1 MSTRYFITGGAG
13 FIGSHLVERLI
24 ATTDATITV
33 FDNFL
38 TGTDKHLEKVRDN
51 PRLTVVRGD
60 IREPELLTR
69 VMGGHDIV
77 YHFASNADIAQAVV
91 NPDIDFDNGTMLCR
105 NVLEAMRKT
114 GVRRIRFTSGS
125 GVYGDIPPTPIPED
139 WPTMIPVSTYGAGK
153 LAAEALISAYCFMF
167 DFEGTVFR
175 FANVVGPRQTH
186 GVGYDFVRKL
196 RANPQTLLILG
207 DGSQSKPYIHVS
219 DVLDAFALLEGE
231 RQGPYE
237 YFNVGTTDHITV
249 REIADIVVREMGL
262 SNVTYEYTGGARG
275 WKGDV
280 PVYRLNTSKI
290 RSRGWAS
297 KYTSEGAVTDAIQSM
312 IRETAREV
320 KP

>member
-1 MSTRYFITGGAG
+1 MTTKFFITGGAG
-13 FIGSHLVERLI
+13 FIGSHLVERLLS
-24 ATTDATITV
+24 TSDATITV

-38 TGTDKHLEKVRDN
+38 TGTEKHLEKVRDN
-51 PRLTVVRGD
+51 PRLTVIRGD
-60 IREPELLTR
+60 IREPDLLTKSIA
-69 VMGGHDIV
+69 GHDVV

-125 GVYGDIPPTPIPED
+125 GVYGEIPPTPIAED

-153 LAAEALISAYCFMF
+153 LAAEALISAYCHMF

-196 RANPQTLLILG
+196 RANPQKLLILG
-207 DGSQSKPYIHVS
+207 DGMQSKPYIHVF
-219 DVLDAFALLEGE
+219 DVLDAFALLELE
-231 RQGPYE
+231 RRGPYE
-237 YFNVGTTDHITV
+237 YFNVGTNDHITV
-249 REIADIVVREMGL
+249 REIADIVVREMNL

-290 RSRGWAS
+290 RARGWAS
-297 KYTSEGAVTDAIQSM
+297 KYSSEGAVTHAIRSM
-312 IRETAREV
+312 IRETA
-320 KP
+320 

>member
-1 MSTRYFITGGAG
+1 MPTRFFITGGAG
-13 FIGSHLVERLI
+13 FIGSHLVERLLEK
-24 ATTDATITV
+24 TDATITV

-51 PRLTVVRGD
+51 PRLTVIRGD

-69 VMGGHDIV
+69 SIAGHDVV

-125 GVYGDIPPTPIPED
+125 GVYGEIPPTPIPED

-196 RANPQTLLILG
+196 RANPEKLLILG
-207 DGSQSKPYIHVS
+207 DGSQSKPYIHVY
-219 DVLDAFALLEGE
+219 DVLDAFELLGRE
-231 RQGPYE
+231 RNGPYE

-249 REIADIVVREMGL
+249 REIADIVVRELSL
-262 SNVTYEYTGGARG
+262 SNVTYEYTGGPRG

-297 KYTSEGAVTDAIQSM
+297 RYSSEEAVTDAIRSM
-312 IRETAREV
+312 IRETA
-320 KP
+320 

>member
-1 MSTRYFITGGAG
+1 MTTKFFITGGAG
-13 FIGSHLVERLI
+13 FIGSHLVERLLN
-24 ATTDATITV
+24 TTDATITV

-38 TGTDKHLEKVRDN
+38 TGTEKHLEKVRDN
-51 PRLTVVRGD
+51 PRLTVIRGD
-60 IREPELLTR
+60 IREPELLTQSIA
-69 VMGGHDIV
+69 GHDVV

-91 NPDIDFDNGTMLCR
+91 NPDIDFDNGTLLCR

-153 LAAEALISAYCFMF
+153 LAAEALISAYCHMF

-196 RANPQTLLILG
+196 RANPQKLLILG
-207 DGSQSKPYIHVS
+207 DGLQSKPYIHVF
-219 DVLDAFALLEGE
+219 DVLDAFALLELE
-231 RQGPYE
+231 RRGPYE

-249 REIADIVVREMGL
+249 REIADIVVREMNL
-262 SNVTYEYTGGARG
+262 SNVTYEFTGGARG

-290 RSRGWAS
+290 RAQGWAS
-297 KYTSEGAVTDAIQSM
+297 KYSSEGAVTDAIRSM
-312 IRETAREV
+312 IRETA
-320 KP
+320 

>member
-13 FIGSHLVERLI
+13 FIGSHLVERLLG
-24 ATTDATITV
+24 TTDGTITV

-38 TGTDKHLEKVRDN
+38 TGTEKHLANVRDN
-51 PRLTVVRGD
+51 RRLTVVRGD

-69 VMGGHDIV
+69 VIAGHDIV

-91 NPDIDFDNGTMLCR
+91 NPDIDFDNGTLLCR

-196 RANPQTLLILG
+196 RANPQKLLILG
-207 DGSQSKPYIHVS
+207 DGSQSKPYIHVF
-219 DVLDAFALLEGE
+219 DVLDAFALLERE
-231 RQGPYE
+231 RRAPYE

-249 REIADIVVREMGL
+249 REIADIVVREL
-262 SNVTYEYTGGARG
+262 SLSGVNYEYTGGARG

-280 PVYRLNTSKI
+280 PVYRLDTSKI
-290 RSRGWAS
+290 RARGWAS
-297 KYTSEGAVTDAIQSM
+297 KYSSEGAVTDAIRAM
-312 IRETAREV
+312 IRETAREEET
-320 KP
+320 

>member
-1 MSTRYFITGGAG
+1 MTTRYFITGGAG
-13 FIGSHLVERLI
+13 FIGSHLVERLLS
-24 ATTDATITV
+24 TSDATITV

-38 TGTDKHLEKVRDN
+38 TGTEKHLEKVRDN
-51 PRLTVVRGD
+51 PRLTVIRGD
-60 IREPELLTR
+60 IREPELLTKSIA
-69 VMGGHDIV
+69 GHDVV

-125 GVYGDIPPTPIPED
+125 GVYGEIPPTPIAED

-153 LAAEALISAYCFMF
+153 LAAEALISAYCHMF

-196 RANPQTLLILG
+196 RANPQKLLILG
-207 DGSQSKPYIHVS
+207 DGLQSKPYIHVF
-219 DVLDAFALLEGE
+219 DVLDAFALLEQE
-231 RQGPYE
+231 RRGPYE
-237 YFNVGTTDHITV
+237 YLNVGTTDHITV
-249 REIADIVVREMGL
+249 REIADIVVREMNL
-262 SNVTYEYTGGARG
+262 SNVTYEFTGGARG

-290 RSRGWAS
+290 RARGWAS
-297 KYTSEGAVTDAIQSM
+297 KYSSEGAVTDAIRSM
-312 IRETAREV
+312 IRETA
-320 KP
+320 

>member
-1 MSTRYFITGGAG
+1 MPTRYFITGGAG
-13 FIGSHLVERLI
+13 FIGSHLVERLL

-38 TGTDKHLEKVRDN
+38 TGTEKHLETVRDN
-51 PRLTVVRGD
+51 ERLTVIRGD

-69 VMGGHDIV
+69 SIAGHDVV

-91 NPDIDFDNGTMLCR
+91 NPDIDFDNGTLLCR

-196 RANPQTLLILG
+196 RANPQKLLILG
-207 DGSQSKPYIHVS
+207 DGSQSKPYIHVY
-219 DVLDAFALLEGE
+219 DVLDAFALLERE
-231 RQGPYE
+231 RRGPYE

-249 REIADIVVREMGL
+249 REIADIVVREMSL
-262 SNVTYEYTGGARG
+262 SNVTYEYTGGPRG
-275 WKGDV
+275 WRGDV
-280 PVYRLNTSKI
+280 PVYRLDTSKI

-297 KYTSEGAVTDAIQSM
+297 KYTSEGAVMDAIRSM
-312 IRETAREV
+312 IQETAREGYT
-320 KP
+320 

>member
-1 MSTRYFITGGAG
+1 M
-13 FIGSHLVERLI
+13 
-24 ATTDATITV
+24 

-38 TGTDKHLEKVRDN
+38 TGTEKHLASVRDN

-69 VMGGHDIV
+69 VIAGHDIV

-91 NPDIDFDNGTMLCR
+91 NPDIDFDNGTLLCR

-196 RANPQTLLILG
+196 RANPQKLLILG
-207 DGSQSKPYIHVS
+207 DGSQSKPYIHVF
-219 DVLDAFALLEGE
+219 DVLDAFALLERE
-231 RQGPYE
+231 RRAPYE

-249 REIADIVVREMGL
+249 REIADIVVRELGL
-262 SNVTYEYTGGARG
+262 SGVNYEYTGGARG

-280 PVYRLNTSKI
+280 PVYRLDTSKI
-290 RSRGWAS
+290 RARGWAS
-297 KYTSEGAVTDAIQSM
+297 KYTSEGAVTDAIRAM
-312 IRETAREV
+312 IGETAREE
-320 KP
+320 KT

>member
-1 MSTRYFITGGAG
+1 MTTRYFITGGAG
-13 FIGSHLVERLI
+13 FIGSHLVERLLS
-24 ATTDATITV
+24 TSDATITV

-38 TGTDKHLEKVRDN
+38 TGTENHLEKVRDN
-51 PRLTVVRGD
+51 PRLTVIRGD
-60 IREPELLTR
+60 IREPELLTKSIA
-69 VMGGHDIV
+69 GHDIV

-125 GVYGDIPPTPIPED
+125 GVYGEIPPTPIAED

-153 LAAEALISAYCFMF
+153 LAAEALISAYCHMF

-196 RANPQTLLILG
+196 RANPQKLLILG
-207 DGSQSKPYIHVS
+207 DGQQSKPYIHVF
-219 DVLDAFALLEGE
+219 DVLDAFALLEQE
-231 RQGPYE
+231 RRGPYE

-249 REIADIVVREMGL
+249 REIADIVVREMNL
-262 SNVTYEYTGGARG
+262 SNVTYEFTGGARG

-290 RSRGWAS
+290 RARGWAS
-297 KYTSEGAVTDAIQSM
+297 KYSSEGAVTDAIRSM
-312 IRETAREV
+312 IRETA
-320 KP
+320 

>member
-1 MSTRYFITGGAG
+1 MTTKFFITGGAG
-13 FIGSHLVERLI
+13 FIGSHLVERLLN
-24 ATTDATITV
+24 TTDATITV

-38 TGTDKHLEKVRDN
+38 TGTEKHLEKVRDN
-51 PRLTVVRGD
+51 PRLTVIRGD
-60 IREPELLTR
+60 IREPELLTQSIA
-69 VMGGHDIV
+69 GHDIV

-91 NPDIDFDNGTMLCR
+91 NPDIDFDNGTLLCR

-196 RANPQTLLILG
+196 RANPQKLLILG
-207 DGSQSKPYIHVS
+207 DGSQSKPYIHVY
-219 DVLDAFALLEGE
+219 DVLDAFALLERE
-231 RQGPYE
+231 RRSPYE

-262 SNVTYEYTGGARG
+262 SNVTYDFTGGARG

-290 RSRGWAS
+290 RARGWAS
-297 KYTSEGAVTDAIQSM
+297 QYSSEGAVTDAIRSM
-312 IRETAREV
+312 IRETA
-320 KP
+320 

>member
-1 MSTRYFITGGAG
+1 MVQEKMPTRFFITGGAG

-24 ATTDATITV
+24 ERTDATITV

-51 PRLTVVRGD
+51 PRLTVIRGD
-60 IREPELLTR
+60 IREPNVLTQAIA
-69 VMGGHDIV
+69 GHDIV

-114 GVRRIRFTSGS
+114 GVKRIRFTSGS
-125 GVYGDIPPTPIPED
+125 GVYGEIPPTPIPEN

-167 DFEGTVFR
+167 DFEGTVCR

-196 RANPQTLLILG
+196 RANPEKLLILG
-207 DGSQSKPYIHVS
+207 DGSQSKPYVHVY
-219 DVLDAFALLEGE
+219 DVLDAFDLLERE
-231 RQGPYE
+231 RRGPYE
-237 YFNVGTTDHITV
+237 YFNVGTMDHITV
-249 REIADIVVREMGL
+249 REIADIVVRELRL

-280 PVYRLNTSKI
+280 PVYRLDTSKI

-297 KYTSEGAVTDAIQSM
+297 RYSSEEAVTDAIRSM
-312 IRETAREV
+312 IRETS
-320 KP
+320 